1 MTSKPMSAVDAAWL
15 HMDKPTN
22 MAMIAGVMM
31 FDTPIDFERYKAIV
45 EERLLIYD
53 RFRQRVK
60 EPWLRIGLPRWEFD
74 PEFDL
79 DYHLQH
85 IRLADPG
92 DEATLQKLAGAMM
105 SIPLDP
111 HRPLW
116 QFHFVENYYDGCAII
131 ARLHH
136 CIADGL
142 ALVQVLLSMTETA
155 PGAAWQPPS
164 PTTPRRRSA
173 NLFEP
178 VTQAVSGVV
187 STTESLM
194 HESLIAVAHPSRV
207 VDAAKVGALGA
218 IALSKLLL
226 MGQDRKTLFK
236 GQCGLEKRA
245 TWTAPMPL
253 DAVKA
258 VARAMAG
265 TVNDVLLAAVTGA
278 LRRYLEENN
287 QAVGGLNIRAMVP
300 VSIRMTNDFRQLGNQ
315 FGLVI
320 LALPLGVRDP
330 IRRIVVLKQ
339 RMDDIKST
347 PEAFVAFGI
356 LNTMGLTP
364 IQIEDIIVKIFGM
377 KATGVMTN
385 VPGPRQTIYLA
396 GEPLKRIMFWV
407 PQPANLALGVSIL
420 SYAGEVMIGVA
431 TDVGLIP
438 DPERI
443 TAAFNAE
450 FMSMQAW
457 VEEHQPKAKAAK
469 KSKPAPSAAGTHRCQ
484 ATTKSGQPCKNHALP
499 GSKMCK
505 VHHAFSK

>member
-1 MTSKPMSAVDAAWL
+1 MTSERMSAVDAAWL

-31 FDTPIDFERYKAIV
+31 FDTPIDFERYRAIV

-60 EPWLRIGLPRWEFD
+60 EPWLHIGRPRWEFD

-79 DYHLQH
+79 DYHVQH

-92 DEATLQKLAGAMM
+92 DEATLQKLAGVMM

-142 ALVQVLLSMTETA
+142 ALVQVLLSMTELA
-155 PGAAWQPPS
+155 PGATWHPPS
-164 PTTPRRRSA
+164 PANHKKRST
-173 NLFEP
+173 NLLQP

-194 HESLIAVAHPSRV
+194 YEGLNTIAHPSRM
-207 VDAAKVGALGA
+207 VDAAKVGALSA

-226 MGQDRKTLFK
+226 LGQDRKTLFK
-236 GQCGLEKRA
+236 GQCGLKKRA

-258 VARAMAG
+258 VARAMDG

-278 LRRYLEENN
+278 LRRYLEEND
-287 QAVGGLNIRAMVP
+287 QPVGGLNIRAMVP
-300 VSIRMTNDFRQLGNQ
+300 VSIRATNDFHKLGNQ

-320 LALPLGVRDP
+320 LSLPIGVRDP

-356 LNTMGLTP
+356 LHTMGLTP
-364 IQIEDIIVKIFGM
+364 TQIEDIIVKIFGV

-385 VPGPRQTIYLA
+385 VPGPREPIYLA
-396 GEPLKRIMFWV
+396 GEQLKRIMFWV

-431 TDVGLIP
+431 TDAGLVP
-438 DPERI
+438 DPSSLTPRRRI
-443 TAAFNAE
+443 
-450 FMSMQAW
+450 
-457 VEEHQPKAKAAK
+457 
-469 KSKPAPSAAGTHRCQ
+469 KPD
-484 ATTKSGQPCKNHALP
+484 
-499 GSKMCK
+499 
-505 VHHAFSK
+505 